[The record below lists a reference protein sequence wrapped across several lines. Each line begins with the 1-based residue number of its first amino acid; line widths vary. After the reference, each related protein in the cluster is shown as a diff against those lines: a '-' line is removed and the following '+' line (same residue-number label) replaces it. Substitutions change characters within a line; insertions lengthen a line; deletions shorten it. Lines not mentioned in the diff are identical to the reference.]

1 LALLLR
7 YQAKLEALYTAL
19 EERQKARLQA
29 LMEGTGGTV
38 AERVEQVCN
47 ICFLYH
53 GHKATSCPPLGACSI
68 AALNASMQAK
78 LCAPLL
84 AL

>member
-47 ICFLYH
+47 ICFLHH
-53 GHKATSCPPLGACSI
+53 GHKAMSCPALGACPI
-68 AALNASMQAK
+68 ATLNANMQAK
-78 LCAPLL
+78 FPAPPL